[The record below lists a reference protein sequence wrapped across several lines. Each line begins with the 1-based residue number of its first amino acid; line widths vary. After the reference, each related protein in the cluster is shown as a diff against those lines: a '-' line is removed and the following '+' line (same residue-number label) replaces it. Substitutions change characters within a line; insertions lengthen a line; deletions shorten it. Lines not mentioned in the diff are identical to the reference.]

1 LTSTDL
7 RGFERLTYPHAGLD
21 FRLTGGEYA
30 RVVKEILA

>member
-7 RGFERLTYPHAGLD
+7 REFERLTYPQAGHGI
-21 FRLTGGEYA
+21 RLTGGEYA